1 MSFLISCST
10 PLSIVHSR
18 GQTLCTNERF
28 SVVVRID
35 KVEINVRVAALCFH
49 MRPDHI
55 FLGKTRIRR
64 IQPMKERKIPGICK
78 RVQVFPRPGPPHL
91 PTHRCPQSEGE
102 CSKGPSTITH
112 LLATLEQP
120 DPHPCLLRPML
131 NHPPNLQRKV

>member
-55 FLGKTRIRR
+55 FLGKTKIRR
-64 IQPMKERKIPGICK
+64 TQSTRKAKYLGFAKE
-78 RVQVFPRPGPPHL
+78 
-91 PTHRCPQSEGE
+91 
-102 CSKGPSTITH
+102 SKSS
-112 LLATLEQP
+112 P
-120 DPHPCLLRPML
+120 DQALHIFQ
-131 NHPPNLQRKV
+131 HTGVHNLKVNVAKAKKA